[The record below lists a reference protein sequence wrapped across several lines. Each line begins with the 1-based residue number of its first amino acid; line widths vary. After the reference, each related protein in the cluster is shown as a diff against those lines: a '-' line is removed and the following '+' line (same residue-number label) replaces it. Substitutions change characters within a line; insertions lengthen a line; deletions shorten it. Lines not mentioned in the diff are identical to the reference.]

1 MGLSLSRP
9 QNENALRDFIDEVAS
24 KYILSQNF
32 NDLTNLNDDNYC
44 NNLILISSEILY
56 TQFNLQEIEYLNS
69 EIKGKVSE
77 KVALLHK
84 SNLDSYDIP
93 QPKKKL
99 LCMAISEFYIKVSSI
114 FSAIQVTLNGRL

>member
-84 SNLDSYDIP
+84 NNLDSYDIP
-93 QPKKKL
+93 QPKKK
-99 LCMAISEFYIKVSSI
+99 I
-114 FSAIQVTLNGRL
+114 TLYGY